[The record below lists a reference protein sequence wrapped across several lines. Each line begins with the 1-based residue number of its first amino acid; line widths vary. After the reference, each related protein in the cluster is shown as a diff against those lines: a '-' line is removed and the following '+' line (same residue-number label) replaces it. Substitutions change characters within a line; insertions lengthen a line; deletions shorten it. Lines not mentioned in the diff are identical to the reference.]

1 MKTAA
6 YYVKTEGCQAFQTHM
21 CINARS
27 SHIAGDW
34 LENLRQKPTWR
45 RKTAFATI
53 PKFVEMRDDSSSQ
66 GCDGTIRPPAVLLG
80 TSKLSSHIARTRCTR
95 GCLAKVG
102 MAPRKDVDHPDK
114 PGRETRRRRL
124 RKLPGPNQFRNL
136 SRPRID
142 QYTSHSIGTFAKA

>member
-53 PKFVEMRDDSSSQ
+53 PKSVEMRDDSSSQ
-66 GCDGTIRPPAVLLG
+66 GGDGTIRPPAVLLG

-95 GCLAKVG
+95 GCLAKVV
-102 MAPRKDVDHPDK
+102 MAPQRTSTILTSQVEKQGGVVLENYQ
-114 PGRETRRRRL
+114 GRISSETCQ
-124 RKLPGPNQFRNL
+124 G
-136 SRPRID
+136 
-142 QYTSHSIGTFAKA
+142 HE

>member
-6 YYVKTEGCQAFQTHM
+6 YYLKIEVYQAFQTHT
-21 CINARS
+21 CINAIS
-27 SHIAGDW
+27 NNIAGDW
-34 LENLRQKPTWR
+34 LKNLRQKPNWR
-45 RKTAFATI
+45 RKTAFAIIT
-53 PKFVEMRDDSSSQ
+53 KYVEMRDDSSSQ
-66 GCDGTIRPPAVLLG
+66 GCDATIRQPAVLLG

-95 GCLAKVG
+95 GCLAKVV

-142 QYTSHSIGTFAKA
+142 QYTSHSIGTFMKA